1 MVNERPYTYYL
12 AEQAYDENGKPLE
25 GQYIQK
31 DGTVGTTEYRKATG
45 KSALPTHYIG
55 LNTRLSYK
63 NWDFAISGHGSFGH
77 YIYNYVKADQYVQSV
92 YSDQGNFSNI
102 LESTRETGFETQ
114 QLYSDIWLEK
124 GDFFRIDNITLG
136 YTFDKLWDSTSS
148 LRLTLG
154 VSNVFTFTGYDGLDP
169 DLSYGI
175 DREVYP
181 RPRTYTFGL
190 NLKF

>member
-1 MVNERPYTYYL
+1 M
-12 AEQAYDENGKPLE
+12 
-25 GQYIQK
+25 
-31 DGTVGTTEYRKATG
+31 
-45 KSALPTHYIG
+45 
-55 LNTRLSYK
+55 
-63 NWDFAISGHGSFGH
+63 
-77 YIYNYVKADQYVQSV
+77 
-92 YSDQGNFSNI
+92 
-102 LESTRETGFETQ
+102 
-114 QLYSDIWLEK
+114 WLEK